1 MVRCGGCRRELE
13 AGASG
18 GATRCC
24 HLLCAQ
30 CAGAARAA
38 GECPACGAA
47 LAPGADLREVEV
59 RRDPRDA
66 DVALLGQTV
75 EFALSSCLAVFRCE
89 EQQQYLELQ
98 LQADEERQALEAR
111 YADMEGKYRAKLEE
125 VYAGYQQYRA
135 KCKKLAAEQDG
146 LAQDRRELQEKYA
159 EKTEVVRKLQ
169 EKCHQQHE
177 ELKRLRRGQPS
188 PQAQPASAGQQAPF
202 HADGAGGATFAAV
215 NHTVSFGLQGAL
227 AGSGAPDP
235 TGRRGSFGAA
245 FSPKQLQGPVS
256 PGPGPGQRSPY
267 FPGPP
272 KLDWQRKRG
281 AGGLGVPHEAFPMF
295 GGAAAHPGAHY
306 QALAWPGGGSA
317 GSPRLPGAAMD
328 PLRRSSSSFQAVPS
342 SSYLSV

>member
-13 AGASG
+13 AGANG

-47 LAPGADLREVEV
+47 LASENDLREVLV

-98 LQADEERQALEAR
+98 LMAEQQIQALEAR
-111 YADMEGKYRAKLEE
+111 YTEMEGKYRGKLEE

-135 KCKKLAAEQDG
+135 KSKKMAEERDG

-159 EKTEVVRKLQ
+159 EKSEVVRKLQ

-188 PQAQPASAGQQAPF
+188 RPALPASVGQQAPLRT
-202 HADGAGGATFAAV
+202 DGSGGATFTAV
-215 NHTVSFGLQGAL
+215 NHTISFGLQGAL
-227 AGSGAPDP
+227 PSGVPGP
-235 TGRRGSFGAA
+235 PGPRGSFEAA
-245 FSPKQLQGPVS
+245 VSPEQLQGPVS
-256 PGPGPGQRSPY
+256 PAPAPGRRSPY
-267 FPGPP
+267 FPTPP
-272 KLDWQRKRG
+272 KLDWHRKRG
-281 AGGLGVPHEAFPMF
+281 AGGLGVPHEAFPMY
-295 GGAAAHPGAHY
+295 GGAAPSPGAHH
-306 QALAWPGGGSA
+306 QTMAWPGGGSA
-317 GSPRLPGAAMD
+317 GRPRIPGASRD